1 MTEATDDRATARR
14 SATRSRNPQGEG
26 GRLRDELI
34 AAAGRL
40 IAGGTDPEALSL
52 RAVAREA
59 NVAAPSVYLQ
69 FENKDALLR
78 SVVVDHFARFR
89 QAIEAGVETG
99 NEPASRLL
107 NGCLAYGRFATDQP
121 GSYRIIFETRQ
132 PAWIAPAPGSQVGMD
147 AFQVLVDGVA
157 ACINA
162 GVAAPGDPFRIA
174 TDIWI
179 ALHGM
184 ATLRQRLPG
193 FPWPDA
199 DEQVARILGAFTG
212 IPDMRPPLQNG
223 VSS

>member
-1 MTEATDDRATARR
+1 MTETTKVQGLTPG
-14 SATRSRNPQGEG
+14 SVTRLRNPQGEG

-40 IAGGTDPEALSL
+40 ITGGTDPETLSL

-78 SVVVDHFARFR
+78 AVVEDHFARFR
-89 QAIEAGVETG
+89 RAIEAALAIG
-99 NEPASRLL
+99 NDPASRLL
-107 NGCLAYGRFATDQP
+107 NGCLAYGRFATDFP

-132 PAWIAPAPGSQVGMD
+132 TAWGAPVPGSQVGMD
-147 AFQVLVDGVA
+147 AFQVLVNGVA
-157 ACINA
+157 GCIDA
-162 GVAAPGDPFRIA
+162 GAATPGDPVQIA

-199 DEQVARILGAFTG
+199 DEQVARILEALTG
-212 IPDMRPPLQNG
+212 IQDIRSPQQYGALP
-223 VSS
+223 